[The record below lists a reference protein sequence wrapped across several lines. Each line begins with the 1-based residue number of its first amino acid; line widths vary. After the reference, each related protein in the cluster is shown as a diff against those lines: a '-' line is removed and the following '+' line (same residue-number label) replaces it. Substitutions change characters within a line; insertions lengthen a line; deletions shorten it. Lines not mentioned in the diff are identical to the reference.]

1 MIRNLNTTDHILQK
15 ADAMLRL
22 LCPPKTR
29 PHLRDNPAKNKAEV
43 QLSAKERRHVAGLM
57 RVNHSG
63 EICAQA
69 LYQGQALTAKLDSI
83 KTQMTKAAAEEI
95 DHLAWCEARLQELN
109 SKPSLLNPFW
119 YAGSLFLGAFAGL
132 MGDRWSLGFVAETER
147 QVTAHLIKHIE
158 NLPPQDEKTH
168 AILQQM
174 KIDETAHAEAA
185 VSAGAK
191 ELPLLIKN
199 LMYAI
204 SKILTTSSY
213 HF

>member
-1 MIRNLNTTDHILQK
+1 MIRELSATDHLLQK
-15 ADAMLRL
+15 ADAILRV
-22 LCPPKTR
+22 LCPPKIR
-29 PHLRDNPAKNKAEV
+29 PHLRENPAKNQSEARLN
-43 QLSAKERRHVAGLM
+43 QKERRHIAGLM

-69 LYQGQALTAKLDSI
+69 LYQGQALTAQLDTI
-83 KTQMTKAAAEEI
+83 KAQMTKAAQEEV
-95 DHLAWCEARLQELN
+95 DHLAWCEERLQELN

-119 YAGSLFLGAFAGL
+119 YAGSLCLGAFAGL
-132 MGDRWSLGFVAETER
+132 MGDQWSLGFVAETER

-158 NLPPQDEKTH
+158 HVPSQDKKTH

-185 VSAGAK
+185 IAAGAK
-191 ELPLLIKN
+191 ELPLLIKS